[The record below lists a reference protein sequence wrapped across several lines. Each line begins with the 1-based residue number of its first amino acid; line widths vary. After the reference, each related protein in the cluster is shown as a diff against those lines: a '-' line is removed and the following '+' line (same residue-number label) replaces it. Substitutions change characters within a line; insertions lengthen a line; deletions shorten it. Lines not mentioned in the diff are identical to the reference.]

1 MTLGAAGNEMEDYP
15 IDEEKVMAGN
25 DDKIAPAVS
34 AAVEM
39 GFDPDLATQAAKE
52 LIIQYPGRGDVT
64 ELVVEQLLMGAAG
77 GARAFPMPAQMP
89 EAYAAGAERAEA
101 RAAAAEPDG
110 PIYLTD
116 YSPPRTDGAKRR
128 RSEGRNDVVTIN
140 DDEDEG

>member
-1 MTLGAAGNEMEDYP
+1 MEDYP

-64 ELVVEQLLMGAAG
+64 ELVVEQLLMGAGG

-101 RAAAAEPDG
+101 RAAGLD
-110 PIYLTD
+110 
-116 YSPPRTDGAKRR
+116 RR
-128 RSEGRNDVVTIN
+128 RCREWSRRSRSPVCCRRSRIGR
-140 DDEDEG
+140 